1 MVSVLFLATQG
12 GGGVVFLAVGDLYG
26 QSPLAEAAARAVAPV
41 YYTSIFK
48 LQKFRFSTKILI

>member
-26 QSPLAEAAARAVAPV
+26 QSPLAEAAVRAVAPV
-41 YYTSIFK
+41 YTSIFK